1 MILLVFLQSD
11 SKQIFMKIVKHNV
24 HLVFSVIFFL
34 ITFVSFGQTP
44 APADFSGGG
53 TGMQCD
59 PYVILTVEDWNA
71 FARSVNDG
79 YTYTGEYIKLG
90 RDIGPVGE
98 IVGACIFTGGD
109 PNDPQNYVGNK
120 FDGNFD
126 GDWHTLNV
134 ELTQEHDFV
143 APFGWVNA
151 ASFSNLTVEG
161 IISGGFKYYG
171 GIIGCVEDEDDDP
184 VPVKLT
190 NCTSRVEIKRKVEE
204 KAKEEPHHG
213 GLVGWLSCAHLEFE
227 NCIFEGIFSGDVDNC
242 AGFVGLIQKWQE
254 SDYVDVTYT
263 NCTQAHDEIENKAE
277 TIFGTFHLPKTV
289 NPKTGWGTAYCI
301 HRLYEDGQGTLAY
314 QEKDLPT
321 NVILKIYED
330 KEHGKFYIPDATA
343 VPTLDTKIAY
353 LGTIP
358 VKYYGKILHH
368 GIDYTIDTEKHKIL
382 GIGDYAGSKS
392 IADIDF
398 TPFKESGSW
407 EILKGEIDN
416 IKSSVTITLDTDYK
430 AVAKS
435 DDALVFNQ
443 SDATVTLN
451 LNGYT
456 LDRNLFDQ
464 EVGIN
469 YGYVLSVEANATLII
484 NGPGVITGGNIK
496 GLEKG
501 NSRGDGGGIHVDQD
515 GTLTVNDVTMTR
527 NKSERSYPSKTAK
540 FFGTGTC
547 IYTKGNTT
555 INDCRLIDN
564 RGDGGG
570 SGVNTQGGT
579 LVVNRTLIANN
590 VAQSK
595 GGGVRTKNS
604 KSIVFNYCSIRNN
617 TELDLGLSNEVD
629 VADGGG
635 LFFDCSATLN
645 NCYIID
651 NNALWRGGGIFINSG
666 TVKVNNCVIK
676 HNSALGDGNNAAGE
690 TGGGGIF
697 VYSGSVE
704 LDNTEITNNASYTI
718 GGVCIKDRMT
728 LKVKGKTIIDD
739 NIGTAIMPN
748 VYFESTSGI
757 VNIIGTLDKDAL
769 IGVSRAGEE
778 ESNITSGFTKYKAAE
793 SNFRS
798 DNFKLYW
805 FVKDGKELKLQKTKY
820 WHSVDW
826 DKDTYCHYDSKT
838 HTYRIDAPVIVN
850 QIQDISGDTIVFKDS
865 GGNKSTRAAIFI
877 DQTKEKVEDSW
888 VQHDGQLVYQ
898 GTPVKVTVLKNIEA
912 ATTAKDGIYGW
923 YTISSPVK
931 TPNLLHNTN
940 LITAVS
946 QPYNFDLMRFDAT
959 NQEFPWQTYVAHP
972 EFTTLENGRG
982 YLYRNAKSF
991 VEESN
996 GDMITGDVD
1005 VKLYEGWNLI
1015 GNPYTHDIIKGT
1027 GDDCAIKNDKE
1038 EILAAG
1044 YYQLANNGGW
1054 AAEPE
1059 ADGSLIKMGE
1069 GLLVK
1074 AITDGNLTISNIAP
1088 KSKSRANDEYIKFSV
1103 ANSEYEDA
1111 TYAVFNDGYGLDK
1124 ISHRNP
1130 DIPMIYI
1137 NQNGEDYAIAT
1148 MSDGIKSFNLNFK
1161 AKTTG
1166 KYTLRYKTSGDFSYL
1181 HVIDRLTGKDIDM
1194 LADEVYSFIA
1204 SPKDTDARFI
1214 VRLNYTSG
1222 NTNNDIFAYQSE
1234 SDIVVYGEGELQV
1247 FDVMGRM
1254 VKTQRINGVETVNV
1268 NATGVYIF
1276 KLNEKTQKIVV
1287 R

>member
-53 TGMQCD
+53 TGMECD
-59 PYVILTVEDWNA
+59 PYVILTNDDWKE
-71 FARSVNDG
+71 FANSVNDG

-109 PNDPQNYVGNK
+109 PYDPNNYEGNK

-126 GDWHTLNV
+126 GDWHTLFV

-213 GLVGWLSCAHLEFE
+213 GLVGWLSCANLEFE

-242 AGFVGLIQKWQE
+242 AGFVGLIQPWQT
-254 SDYVDVTYT
+254 SDYVTVKYT
-263 NCTQAHDEIENKAE
+263 NCSQVHDEIENKAE

-289 NPKTGWGTAYCI
+289 NPITGWGTAYCI

-321 NVILKIYED
+321 NVILKKYED

-368 GIDYTIDTEKHKIL
+368 GIDYTIDTEKQEIL

-398 TPFKESGSW
+398 TPFKEIGSW
-407 EILKGEIDN
+407 ELLKEVCAVKN
-416 IKSSVTITLDTDYK
+416 TATITLDADYIAGK
-430 AVAKS
+430 
-435 DDALVFNQ
+435 DDGALVFNVE
-443 SDATVTLN
+443 DKTKPVTIN
-451 LNGYT
+451 LNGYK

-464 EVGIN
+464 EEGVDA
-469 YGYVLSVEANATLII
+469 GYVMSVEANTTLII

-496 GLEKG
+496 GKQKDG
-501 NSRGDGGGIHVDQD
+501 FRGDGGGIYVDSN
-515 GTLTVNDVTMTR
+515 GTLTLNNVIITR
-527 NKSERSYPSKTAK
+527 NKSVRSSRDKATFY
-540 FFGTGTC
+540 GTGTGV
-547 IYTKGNTT
+547 YTKGNVT
-555 INDCRLIDN
+555 INDCKLIDN
-564 RGDGGG
+564 HGDGGG
-570 SGVNTQGGT
+570 SGVNIQGGT
-579 LVVNRTLIANN
+579 LKVNRTLIANN

-595 GGGVRTKNS
+595 GGGVRAKNS
-604 KSIVFNYCSIRNN
+604 NEKNIVFSDCSIRNN
-617 TELDLGLSNEVD
+617 TLMDLGYSALD

-635 LFFDCSATLN
+635 LFFDCGGTLN
-645 NCYIID
+645 NCYIKD
-651 NNALWRGGGIFINSG
+651 NNVSWRGGGIFVNNG

-704 LDNTEITNNASYTI
+704 LDDTEITNNASYTI
-718 GGVCIKDRMT
+718 GGVCIKDGKT

-778 ESNITSGFTKYKAAE
+778 ESNITSGFTTYKAAE

-805 FVKDGKELKLQKTKY
+805 FVKSGNELMLQKTKY
-820 WHSVDW
+820 WDAVDW
-826 DKDTYCHYDSKT
+826 NTDPYCHYDSKKQ
-838 HTYRIDAPVIVN
+838 TYTIDAPIIVN
-850 QIQDISGDTIVFKDS
+850 VPQTLKDKDTIVFES
-865 GGNKSTRAAIFI
+865 SRAAIFI
-877 DQTKEKVEDSW
+877 DQTKEKDGNSW
-888 VQHDGQLVYQ
+888 VQHDGQLVYK

-912 ATTAKDGIYGW
+912 APTAKDGIYGW

-1015 GNPYTHDIIKGT
+1015 GNPYTHNIIKGT
-1027 GDDCAIKNDKE
+1027 GDDCAINNDKE
-1038 EILAAG
+1038 EIIAAG

-1054 AAEPE
+1054 TTEPE
-1059 ADGSLIKMGE
+1059 VDGSLIKMGE

-1088 KSKSRANDEYIKFSV
+1088 KTKSRANDEYIKFSV

-1181 HVIDRLTGKDIDM
+1181 HVIDRLTGKDVDM
-1194 LADEVYSFIA
+1194 LADEEYQFIA

-1222 NTNNDIFAYQSE
+1222 NANNDIFAYQSE

>member
-53 TGMQCD
+53 TGMKCD

-71 FARSVNDG
+71 FARSVNTG
-79 YTYTGEYIKLG
+79 YTYEDEFIKLG
-90 RDIGPVGE
+90 CDVGSEKEPVSVIVGE
-98 IVGACIFTGGD
+98 CSLKEGGD
-109 PNDPQNYVGNK
+109 PNNIDDYEGYK

-126 GDWHTLNV
+126 GDWHTLFV

-143 APFGWVNA
+143 APFGWVNVS
-151 ASFSNLTVEG
+151 SFSNLTVEG
-161 IISGGFKYYG
+161 TISGGYKYYG
-171 GIIGCVEDEDDDP
+171 GIVGCIEDEDDDN

-190 NCTSRVEIKRKVEE
+190 NCTSRVEIKRKAEG

-213 GLVGWLSCAHLEFE
+213 GLVGWLSCANLEFE
-227 NCIFEGIFSGDVDNC
+227 NCVFEGSFTGDANNC
-242 AGFVGLIQKWQE
+242 AGFVGLIKAWKE
-254 SDYVDVTYT
+254 GDEVYVTYT

-277 TIFGTFHLPKTV
+277 TIFGTFHLPDTV
-289 NPKTGWGTAYCI
+289 APKTGWETAYYI
-301 HRLYEDGQGTLAY
+301 HQITEDKQGTQAS
-314 QEKDLPT
+314 QEQALPKD
-321 NVILKIYED
+321 VILKKYVD
-330 KEHGKFYIPDATA
+330 KHHGTFYIPDATA
-343 VPTLDTKIAY
+343 VPTLSTSKSY
-353 LGTIP
+353 MGTIP
-358 VKYYGKILHH
+358 VKYYGKILSD
-368 GIDYTIDTEKHKIL
+368 GDDYTVSVEKANITITGK
-382 GIGDYAGSKS
+382 GDYAGSKT
-392 IADIDF
+392 INNITF
-398 TPFKESGSW
+398 TPFSGQSW
-407 EILKGEIDN
+407 ADLKSDISN
-416 IKSSVTITLDTDYK
+416 VKSSVEICLDRDYKDTDNK
-430 AVAKS
+430 G
-435 DDALVFNQ
+435 ALVFNQ

-515 GTLTVNDVTMTR
+515 GTLTVNNVTMTR

-547 IYTKGNTT
+547 IYTRGNTT
-555 INDCRLIDN
+555 INDCRFIDN

-579 LVVNRTLIANN
+579 LLVNRTLIANN

-595 GGGVRTKNS
+595 GGGVRTKS
-604 KSIVFNYCSIRNN
+604 SSSVIFNNCSIRNN

-718 GGVCIKDRMT
+718 GGVCIKDGKT

-748 VYFESTSGI
+748 VYFESASGI
-757 VNIIGTLDKDAL
+757 VNITGKLDEDAL

-805 FVKDGKELKLQKTKY
+805 FVKSGDELRLQKTKY
-820 WHSVDW
+820 WNTVDW
-826 DKDTYCHYDSKT
+826 DEDPYCHYDSEKKT
-838 HTYRIDAPVIVN
+838 YTIDAPIIVN
-850 QIQDISGDTIVFKDS
+850 VPQTLKDDDNIVFE
-865 GGNKSTRAAIFI
+865 STRAAIFI
-877 DQTKEKVEDSW
+877 DQTKEKVGNSW
-888 VQHDGQLVYQ
+888 VQHDGQLVYK
-898 GTPVKVTVLKNIEA
+898 GTPVKVTVLKNITS
-912 ATTAKDGIYGW
+912 ATTSNNETYGW
-923 YTISSPVK
+923 YTISSPVSN
-931 TPNLLHNTN
+931 PNLLHNTN

-959 NQEFPWQTYVAHP
+959 NQSYPWQTYVAHP

-1015 GNPYTHDIIKGT
+1015 GNPYTHNIIKGT
-1027 GDDCAIKNDKE
+1027 GDDCAINNNKE
-1038 EILAAG
+1038 EIIAAG

-1054 AAEPE
+1054 TAEPE

-1194 LADEVYSFIA
+1194 LADEEYQFIG

-1222 NTNNDIFAYQSE
+1222 NANNDIFAYQSE